1 MIKKILAVCC
11 LAWISVFFFADEPL
25 RSNLAVFESSMTV
38 YGERIPIE
46 EKEIVTTPAP
56 IVVITQEEIKEK
68 GVKTFS
74 ELIETVAGALGRDIT
89 GNPVERSVDLRGFPD
104 GTSVAVF
111 LDGVKLNNISDNSIN
126 FEIIPIE
133 IIDRVEIYSGALAP
147 LYGGGAIGGVINIIT
162 KKGEAIP
169 RIDLV
174 YGAGSFGKREQKA
187 NFSFSKN
194 KFNIFSS
201 LSLRYA
207 EGYRENDGYRLDDG
221 LIKTEYSFDE
231 KNSLSFLFKYEGG
244 AVSAPGALTEDEMRQ
259 NREQSPYNKF
269 DGSRGRHKIYALT
282 YSQKI
287 GENSNFVVETFERI
301 HLNDIL
307 TTGRYLSGFQ
317 TNSDEKLGGAVM
329 QFSQTLHGKKGVFEW
344 SSALEYQKGRDV
356 SKGFY
361 TDFYGNKNSSA
372 TSTKTNEENF
382 GGYLKASYTLPKW
395 RFDAGYRKDE
405 AKYDYAD
412 FFNPQNNEEKSFNE
426 GTVRSSISYF
436 VSEDNILF
444 VAFSEGYKI
453 PTVIELFSYPGFYSN
468 PNLEPSRVNDYEIG
482 YKYFGENFRTKFT
495 LFKMFLRDEAVF
507 VLTDPVWFI
516 GMNQNIGK
524 SYRQGIEGDFSLNLP
539 KDYELDFS
547 GTFRKAKVTD
557 GLNVGKEIPMVA
569 KEIANLSIIKRF
581 EKSFVNFG
589 TRYVSNQYLD
599 NDLANIREKL
609 PSFVVAFLNLSYTE
623 GPLNIEVKFDN
634 LFNKKY
640 STRGVTNGFNDYFN
654 PAYPF
659 SAGVFVKYSF

>member
-1 MIKKILAVCC
+1 MFKKLLSVWLLGVIA
-11 LAWISVFFFADEPL
+11 ISFLADEPS
-25 RSNLAVFESSMTV
+25 RKLAVFESSMTV

-46 EKEIVTTPAP
+46 QKEIINTPAP

-74 ELIETVAGALGRDIT
+74 ELVETAEGALGRDIT
-89 GNPVERSVDLRGFPD
+89 GNPVERSVDLRGFPA

-111 LDGVKLNNISDNSIN
+111 LDGVRLNNISDNSMN

-174 YGAGSFGKREQKA
+174 YGAGSFGEREQRA
-187 NFSFSKN
+187 NFSFAKN
-194 KFNIFSS
+194 NFNLFSS
-201 LSLRYA
+201 FSLRYA

-221 LIKTEYSFDE
+221 LIKMGYSFDE
-231 KNSLSFLFKYEGG
+231 KKSLSFLFKYEGG
-244 AVSAPGALTEDEMRQ
+244 AISAPGALTEEEIRQ
-259 NREQSPYNKF
+259 NRKQSPYNKY

-287 GENSNFVVETFERI
+287 GENSIFVVEAFERI

-307 TTGRYLSGFQ
+307 TTGRSKSGFQ
-317 TNSDEKLGGAVM
+317 TNSDEKMGGAVV
-329 QFSQTLHGKKGVFEW
+329 QFSQTLPFKKGAVEW

-361 TDFYGNKNSSA
+361 TDFYGEKLSSA
-372 TSTKTNEENF
+372 TSTKTDEKNF
-382 GGYLKASYTLPKW
+382 GGYLKASYILPKW
-395 RFDAGYRKDE
+395 RFDAGYRKDNT
-405 AKYDYAD
+405 KYDYAD
-412 FFNPQNNEEKSFNE
+412 FFTPQNNEKKSFSE
-426 GTVRSSISYF
+426 GTIRSSISYF
-436 VSEDNILF
+436 ISEDNILF

-453 PTVIELFSYPGFYSN
+453 PTVVELFSYPGFYSN
-468 PNLEPSRVNDYEIG
+468 PDLLPSRVNDYEIG
-482 YKYFGENFRTKFT
+482 YKYFGEKFRTKLT
-495 LFKMFLRDEAVF
+495 LYKMFLRDETVF

-524 SYRQGIEGDFSLNLP
+524 SYRKGLEGDFSLQLP
-539 KDYELDFS
+539 KDFEMDFS
-547 GTFRKAKVTD
+547 GTYRNAKVTE
-557 GLNVGKEIPMVA
+557 GLNIGKELPMVA
-569 KEIANLSIIKRF
+569 KVIANLSVIKRF
-581 EKSFVNFG
+581 EKSFVNLG
-589 TRYVSNQYLD
+589 ARYVSSQYLD
-599 NDLANIREKL
+599 NDLSNEREKL
-609 PSFVVAFLNLSYTE
+609 PSFVVAFLNINYTK
-623 GPLNIEVKFDN
+623 GPINIEVKFDN

-640 STRGVTNGFNDYFN
+640 STRGVTNGFTDYFN

-659 SAGVFVKYSF
+659 SAEVLLKYSF

>member
-1 MIKKILAVCC
+1 MFKKFLLVWLLGVIA
-11 LAWISVFFFADEPL
+11 ISLMADEPS
-25 RSNLAVFESSMTV
+25 RKLAVFESSMTV

-46 EKEIVTTPAP
+46 QKEIINTPAP

-74 ELIETVAGALGRDIT
+74 ELIETAEGALGRDIT
-89 GNPVERSVDLRGFPD
+89 GNPVERSVDLRGFPA

-111 LDGVKLNNISDNSIN
+111 LDGVRLNNISDNSMN

-174 YGAGSFGKREQKA
+174 YGAGSFGTRDQKA
-187 NFSFSKN
+187 NFSFSKD
-194 KFNIFSS
+194 KFTLFSS
-201 LSLRYA
+201 FSLRYA
-207 EGYRENDGYRLDDG
+207 QGYRENDGYRIDDG
-221 LIKTEYSFDE
+221 LIKMGYSFDE
-231 KNSLSFLFKYEGG
+231 KKSLSFLFKYEGG
-244 AVSAPGALTEDEMRQ
+244 AISAPGALTEEEMRQ
-259 NREQSPYNKF
+259 NRKQSPFNKY

-287 GENSNFVVETFERI
+287 GENSNFVIETFERI

-307 TTGRYLSGFQ
+307 TTGRSKTGFQ
-317 TNSDEKLGGAVM
+317 TNSDEKMGGAVV
-329 QFSQTLHGKKGVFEW
+329 QFSQTLPCPKGIFEW

-361 TDFYGNKNSSA
+361 TDFYGEKLFSA
-372 TSTKTNEENF
+372 TSTKTDEENF
-382 GGYLKASYTLPKW
+382 GGYFKASYTLSKW
-395 RFDAGYRKDE
+395 RFDAGYRKDNT
-405 AKYDYAD
+405 KYDYQD
-412 FFNPQNNEEKSFNE
+412 FFTPKNGEGKTFNE
-426 GTVRSSISYF
+426 GTIRSSISYF

-444 VAFSEGYKI
+444 AAFSEGYKI

-482 YKYFGENFRTKFT
+482 YKYFGEKFRAKIT
-495 LFKMFLRDEAVF
+495 LYKMFLRDEVVF
-507 VLTDPVWFI
+507 VLTDPLWFI

-524 SYRQGIEGDFSLNLP
+524 SYRKGIEGDFSFELP
-539 KDYELDFS
+539 KDYELNFS
-547 GTFRKAKVTD
+547 GTLRKAKVTE
-557 GLNVGKEIPMVA
+557 GIYIGKEIPMVA
-569 KEIANLSIIKRF
+569 KTIANISLIKRF
-581 EKSFVNFG
+581 EKSFVNLG
-589 TRYVSNQYLD
+589 ARYVSSQYLD
-599 NDLANIREKL
+599 NDLTNEREKL
-609 PSFVVAFLNLSYTE
+609 PSFVVAFLNINYTK
-623 GPLNIEVKFDN
+623 GPINIEVTFDN

-640 STRGVTNGFNDYFN
+640 STRGVTNGVTDYFN